1 MYLNTLEDYKK
12 AIAATAETGKP
23 LVIDFTASWCP
34 PCKKIGPIFE
44 AQVSKYPELVLRKVD
59 VDKNKEAAQAAGI

>member
-44 AQVSKYPELVLRKVD
+44 A
-59 VDKNKEAAQAAGI
+59 